1 MYTSFQEFI
10 EAETNQVSVCVCV
23 CGCIVVIH
31 WTFEANKLLWV
42 LYYLCVVCVHSLQ
55 LQELYSTKLLSPWD
69 FPGKNTGVG
78 CHFLLQG
85 NLPDPGI
92 KLMSLVPSALSGR
105 FFTCS
110 ATWEAL
116 SYITWM
122 PSKDGIP
129 LYIATYRICNSLIC
143 CWCKGK
149 MLPRLW
155 KTSGILQK
163 VKARVAI
170 WLRSSTPKYNPK
182 RTENTHLHKTCTCI
196 FTVALFIIAKKY
208 NQPKCTST
216 DE

>member
-1 MYTSFQEFI
+1 MGTI
-10 EAETNQVSVCVCV
+10 LLVCCVCSLFATPGSV
-23 CGCIVVIH
+23 LHQAPVTMRFSRQEH
-31 WTFEANKLLWV
+31 WSGLPFP
-42 LYYLCVVCVHSLQ
+42 
-55 LQELYSTKLLSPWD
+55 SPGESSW
-69 FPGKNTGVG
+69 PG
-78 CHFLLQG
+78 
-85 NLPDPGI
+85 D
-92 KLMSLVPSALSGR
+92 KLMSLVPPALSGR

-143 CWCKGK
+143 CWCEGK
-149 MLPRLW
+149 MLPLLW
-155 KTSGILQK
+155 KTSRVLQK

-182 RTENTHLHKTCTCI
+182 RTENIHLHKTCTCI
-196 FTVALFIIAKKY
+196 FTVVLFITAKKY

>member
-1 MYTSFQEFI
+1 MLNTLKLQCDSNSKQSTFSAPCAPSTRGSER
-10 EAETNQVSVCVCV
+10 VCTWSLILVQLFV
-23 CGCIVVIH
+23 TP
-31 WTFEANKLLWV
+31 WTVAHHGLLCLWD
-42 LYYLCVVCVHSLQ
+42 
-55 LQELYSTKLLSPWD
+55 YS
-69 FPGKNTGVG
+69 GKNTGVG

-149 MLPRLW
+149 MLPRL
-155 KTSGILQK
+155 
-163 VKARVAI
+163 
-170 WLRSSTPKYNPK
+170 
-182 RTENTHLHKTCTCI
+182 
-196 FTVALFIIAKKY
+196 
-208 NQPKCTST
+208 
-216 DE
+216 